1 MSAAT
6 ARRRARERVL
16 LGLYERQVARNAD
29 AAIAADLFEP
39 RAVASGD
46 GAPAPGG
53 AFLPVD
59 TEYGRELWR
68 GVVADY
74 DALLQTVEPRV
85 DRKLG
90 ALAPV
95 ERALLVIATWELT
108 NRLDIPYRVVID
120 EAVELA
126 KVYGGTDG
134 HKFVNGVLDK
144 LAPMLR
150 AAEIGAETGNE

>member
-39 RAVASGD
+39 LAAASGD
-46 GAPAPGG
+46 GAPASGG
-53 AFLPVD
+53 SPLPVD
-59 TEYGRELWR
+59 AEYGRELWR
-68 GVVADY
+68 GVVAHY
-74 DALLQTVEPRV
+74 DALLQTVEPRI

-108 NRLDIPYRVVID
+108 HRLDIPYRVVID

-144 LAPMLR
+144 LAPTLR
-150 AAEIGAETGNE
+150 AAEIGAEAGNE

>member
-29 AAIAADLFEP
+29 ATIAADLFEP
-39 RAVASGD
+39 RAVASGV
-46 GAPAPGG
+46 GAQASGESPP
-53 AFLPVD
+53 PVD
-59 TEYGRELWR
+59 AEYGRELWR

-74 DALLQTVEPRV
+74 NALLQTVEPRV

-108 NRLDIPYRVVID
+108 NRLDIPYRVIID

-144 LAPMLR
+144 LAATLR
-150 AAEIGAETGNE
+150 AADIGAETGNE

>member
-29 AAIAADLFEP
+29 AAIAADLFDP
-39 RAVASGD
+39 RAIASAD
-46 GAPAPGG
+46 GAPAPEGLP
-53 AFLPVD
+53 LPVD
-59 TEYGRELWR
+59 AEYGRELWR
-68 GVVADY
+68 GVVSEY
-74 DALLQTVEPRV
+74 DALLQMVEPRV
-85 DRKLG
+85 DRKVD
-90 ALAPV
+90 ALAPI
-95 ERALLVIATWELT
+95 ERALLVIATWELAH
-108 NRLDIPYRVVID
+108 RFDIPYRVVID

-150 AAEIGAETGNE
+150 AAEIGAEAGHG

>member
-29 AAIAADLFEP
+29 AAIAAGLFEP
-39 RAVASGD
+39 RGIAG
-46 GAPAPGG
+46 GEGTPPGG
-53 AFLPVD
+53 SSPPVD
-59 TEYGRELWR
+59 AEYGRELWH
-68 GVVADY
+68 GVVSDY

-90 ALAPV
+90 ALAPI
-95 ERALLVIATWELT
+95 ERALLVIATWELKH
-108 NRLDIPYRVVID
+108 RLDIPYRVVID

-144 LAPMLR
+144 LAPTLR
-150 AAEIGAETGNE
+150 AAEIGAEAGHE

>member
-39 RAVASGD
+39 RPIASAD
-46 GAPAPGG
+46 GATTPDGSSP
-53 AFLPVD
+53 PVD
-59 TEYGRELWR
+59 AEYGRELWR
-68 GVVADY
+68 GVVAEY

-95 ERALLVIATWELT
+95 ERALLVMATWELAH
-108 NRLDIPYRVVID
+108 RLDIPYRVVID

-134 HKFVNGVLDK
+134 HRFVNGVLDK
-144 LAPMLR
+144 LVPTLR
-150 AAEIGAETGNE
+150 AAEIGAESGNE